1 MKKTLALL
9 LVLALSLT
17 LVACGSGNTTE
28 TKAPEMKPAET
39 KADAAPATEAQAA
52 APEYKVAMVTDYGDI
67 TDQSFNQTTWEAV
80 VAFGKDNN
88 VETKYYKPTSNDTA
102 GRVASVELA
111 IAEGYNVIV
120 MPGYAFGGTIVD
132 VAPNYPD
139 VKFVALDV
147 AKGDL
152 LETAVANKGESYDY
166 NPDNWKLEDYV
177 DLSNVYCAIYQEE
190 LSGYM
195 AGYAAVKLGYTKLGF
210 LGGMAVPAVIR
221 FGYGYVQGV
230 DAAAKELGITVDMKY
245 AYGNQFYG
253 DADITAVMDTWYADG
268 TQIVFACGG
277 GIYTSAAEAAKK
289 AGGKVIGVDVDQKAI
304 IDGDYGEG
312 MTVTSATKGLR
323 PTTINALTD
332 IIVGGKWSDYAGK
345 IVTLGLVSGDDPSAN
360 YVQLAETTQFGDGF
374 TKDDYAALVKG
385 MFDGTI
391 TVSNDTSV
399 EPATTNVNVSWLG
412 NLK

>member
-1 MKKTLALL
+1 MKKILALL

-17 LVACGSGNTTE
+17 LVACGSGST
-28 TKAPEMKPAET
+28 TKA
-39 KADAAPATEAQAA
+39 KASD
-52 APEYKVAMVTDYGDI
+52 YKVAMVTDYGDI

-120 MPGYAFGGTIVD
+120 MPGYAFGGTIVE

-195 AGYAAVKLGYTKLGF
+195 AGYAAVKLGYTVPKALE
-210 LGGMAVPAVIR
+210 AVTFADNASISSW
-221 FGYGYVQGV
+221 
-230 DAAAKELGITVDMKY
+230 AKEAVESMQQAGILAGK
-245 AYGNQFYG
+245 ANNRFNPKG
-253 DADITAVMDTWYADG
+253 TAVRAEVATVLRRFVE
-268 TQIVFACGG
+268 IVIDPQTANGWQQNDSGEWSYYKNGEPLKGWF
-277 GIYTSAAEAAKK
+277 S
-289 AGGKVIGVDVDQKAI
+289 VDQKKYWMDKTTGKMFSNGWKQ
-304 IDGDYGEG
+304 IDGKWYYFYPDGA
-312 MTVTSATKGLR
+312 MAVN
-323 PTTINALTD
+323 TTIDGYT
-332 IIVGGKWSDYAGK
+332 IGSDGARK
-345 IVTLGLVSGDDPSAN
+345 
-360 YVQLAETTQFGDGF
+360 
-374 TKDDYAALVKG
+374 
-385 MFDGTI
+385 
-391 TVSNDTSV
+391 
-399 EPATTNVNVSWLG
+399 
-412 NLK
+412 

>member
-221 FGYGYVQGV
+221 YGYGYVQGV

-332 IIVGGKWSDYAGK
+332 IIVGGKWADYAGK

-391 TVSNDTSV
+391 TVSNDTSA
-399 EPATTNVNVSWLG
+399 EPAVTNVNVAWLG

>member
-1 MKKTLALL
+1 MKKILALL

-17 LVACGSGNTTE
+17 LVACGSG
-28 TKAPEMKPAET
+28 KK
-39 KADAAPATEAQAA
+39 DAASTGS
-52 APEYKVAMVTDYGDI
+52 YKVAMVTDYGDI

-221 FGYGYVQGV
+221 YGYGFVQGA
-230 DAAAKELGITVDMKY
+230 DAAAKEMDVKVEMNYT
-245 AYGNQFYG
+245 YGGQFNG
-253 DADITAVMDTWYADG
+253 SPEITAKMEGWYQKG
-268 TQIVFACGG
+268 TEIVFACGG
-277 GIYTSAAEAAKK
+277 GIYTSALEAAEKN
-289 AGGKVIGVDVDQKAI
+289 GGKVIGVDVDQSYISKLI
-304 IDGDYGEG
+304 
-312 MTVTSATKGLR
+312 VTSAMKQLQNVTELMLDTLNKGEWE
-323 PTTINALTD
+323 TY
-332 IIVGGKWSDYAGK
+332 GGKVSNFGLMEGEYVGLPTDTWSMEHFTVDEYNAVKEK
-345 IVTLGLVSGDDPSAN
+345 IRSGEIEVSNSTEAMPEVS
-360 YVQLAETTQFGDGF
+360 
-374 TKDDYAALVKG
+374 
-385 MFDGTI
+385 I
-391 TVSNDTSV
+391 TVN
-399 EPATTNVNVSWLG
+399 EIA
-412 NLK
+412 

>member
-1 MKKTLALL
+1 MKKILALL

-17 LVACGSGNTTE
+17 LVACGSG
-28 TKAPEMKPAET
+28 KK
-39 KADAAPATEAQAA
+39 DAASTGS
-52 APEYKVAMVTDYGDI
+52 YKVAMVTDYGDI

-120 MPGYAFGGTIVD
+120 MPGYAFGGTIVE

-177 DLSNVYCAIYQEE
+177 DMSNVYCAIYQEE
-190 LSGYM
+190 LAGYM
-195 AGYAAVKLGYTKLGF
+195 AGYAAVKLGYKSLGF

-221 FGYGYVQGV
+221 YGYGFVQGA
-230 DAAAKELGITVDMKY
+230 DAAAKELGTNIDINY
-245 AYGNQFYG
+245 FYGGQFYG
-253 DADITAVMDTWYADG
+253 DANITSRMEGWYANG

-277 GIYTSAAEAAKK
+277 GIYTSAVEAALKNN
-289 AGGKVIGVDVDQKAI
+289 GYVVGVDVDQNYIGANGVEKDGYAYNPFI
-304 IDGDYGEG
+304 TSAMKGLSESVSTALGDIEAGEWSNIAATNGNFGLEDGDY
-312 MTVTSATKGLR
+312 VGL
-323 PTTINALTD
+323 PTA
-332 IIVGGKWSDYAGK
+332 
-345 IVTLGLVSGDDPSAN
+345 DDSWN
-360 YVQLAETTQFGDGF
+360 FKTF
-374 TKDDYAALVKG
+374 TKDEYEALKSKIASGELVVDNSSDDATKP
-385 MFDGTI
+385 
-391 TVSNDTSV
+391 TVS
-399 EPATTNVNVSWLG
+399 EFTNVTYIQ
-412 NLK
+412 